1 MTDKNVIKRKLL
13 VLGTFSV
20 GKTSLV
26 NRFTMNKFSDIYVPT
41 IGVSIKKKSVE
52 LEELIVDLV
61 VWDIADVATFD
72 IIPDHYLSGAHGVI
86 LVFDLTRPETL
97 KKTLEGVNSFREKL
111 PSTALLIVGNKSDLL
126 DENEVQ
132 TFNDQGILEVHT
144 SAKSG
149 DNVEEM
155 FERLA
160 RLTLEA

>member
-1 MTDKNVIKRKLL
+1 MSEKLVIKRKLL

-26 NRFTMNKFSDIYVPT
+26 NRFTLNKFSDIYVPT

-52 LEELIVDLV
+52 LEEVIVDLV
-61 VWDIADVATFD
+61 IWDIADVATFD
-72 IIPDHYLSGAHGVI
+72 IIPEHYLSGSHGVI

-97 KKTLEGVNSFREKL
+97 QKTLEGVNSFRDKL
-111 PSTALLIVGNKSDLL
+111 PSTAIIIVGNKSDLL
-126 DENEVQ
+126 ENSNMETQ
-132 TFNDQGILEVHT
+132 NKEGLMEVHT

-149 DNVEEM
+149 ENVDEM

-160 RLTLEA
+160 RLTIES

>member
-1 MTDKNVIKRKLL
+1 MTEKNVIKRKML

-61 VWDIADVATFD
+61 IWDIADVATFD
-72 IIPDHYLSGAHGVI
+72 IIPDHYLSGAHGAV

-97 KKTLEGVNSFREKL
+97 AKTLEGIESFKEKL
-111 PSTALLIVGNKSDLL
+111 PSTAIIIVGNKADLI
-126 DENEVQ
+126 DESIED
-132 TFNDQGILEVHT
+132 TINDRGILEVHT

-149 DNVEEM
+149 ENVEEM
-155 FERLA
+155 FEKLA
-160 RLTLEA
+160 KLTLEV